1 MSLAPNLL
9 QILSIP
15 LLLPPNSLLLVWG
28 WQNSRARQGWGRQ
41 LQTVKNKDTRPE
53 IIWLPWHCPLCQALC
68 SPSGDLLNWGYREA
82 ACSQEPAGRVL
93 LAPTVT
99 EPNPPLPAAKCSLC
113 TDTGHDERKVSIYCR
128 HQGRRMG
135 GSGTEDLVWWPS
147 EKVLQRPCL
156 GWSLQGAWL
165 SSDSLVVV
173 R

>member
-68 SPSGDLLNWGYREA
+68 SPSGDLLNWGCREA

-99 EPNPPLPAAKCSLC
+99 EPNPSLAC
-113 TDTGHDERKVSIYCR
+113 CKMQAMYWHWVVMKERIVFTVGTKEGKWVAQTQKTWSDGPQGRSFKGHVWGEVCKGHDFLLI
-128 HQGRRMG
+128 H
-135 GSGTEDLVWWPS
+135 WW
-147 EKVLQRPCL
+147 
-156 GWSLQGAWL
+156 W
-165 SSDSLVVV
+165 
-173 R
+173 